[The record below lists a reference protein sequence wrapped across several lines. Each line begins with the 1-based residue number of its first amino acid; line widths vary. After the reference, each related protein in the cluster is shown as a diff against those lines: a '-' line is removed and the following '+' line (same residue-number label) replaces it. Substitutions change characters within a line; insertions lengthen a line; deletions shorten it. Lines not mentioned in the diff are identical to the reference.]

1 MAIRLIIPTARAAEA
16 APKVVDPTPI
26 LILALLAG
34 FAQNAF
40 IGALQQII
48 KARFR
53 GAAEEEETPA

>member
-1 MAIRLIIPTARAAEA
+1 MEGAAKA
-16 APKVVDPTPI
+16 MPKRVDPTPI
-26 LILALLAG
+26 LVLALLAG

-40 IGALQQII
+40 IGGLQQII